1 MTEYKVQ
8 ITSTAER
15 HLKRLSKAD
24 QRRVV
29 SVVTG
34 LTDDPRPRGCRKLR
48 GYDDVFRVRVGVL
61 RILYAIEEDRLLI
74 LVLKVGHRKAVY
86 R

>member
-1 MTEYKVQ
+1 MTEYRIQV
-8 ITSTAER
+8 SATAER
-15 HLKRLSKAD
+15 QLKRLSKAD

-29 SVVTG
+29 AVVNN
-34 LTDDPRPRGCRKLR
+34 LADEPRPRGCRKLR
-48 GYDDVFRVRVGVL
+48 GYDDVYRVRVGVL
-61 RILYAIEEDRLLI
+61 RIIYAVEDDCLLV

>member
-1 MTEYKVQ
+1 MIEYQVQ

-15 HLKRLSKAD
+15 QLKRLSKTD

-29 SVVTG
+29 NVVCS
-34 LTDDPRPRGCRKLR
+34 LTDDPRPKGCRKLR
-48 GYDDVFRVRVGVL
+48 GYDDVYRVRVGVL
-61 RILYAIEEDRLLI
+61 RIIYAVEDDCLLV
-74 LVLKVGHRKAVY
+74 LVLKVGHRKAIY

>member
-1 MTEYKVQ
+1 M
-8 ITSTAER
+8 
-15 HLKRLSKAD
+15 KRLSKTD

-29 SVVTG
+29 NVVTG

-48 GYDDVFRVRVGVL
+48 GYDDVYRVRVGVL
-61 RILYAIEEDRLLI
+61 RIIYAIEDDRLLI

>member
-1 MTEYKVQ
+1 MTEYQVQ
-8 ITSTAER
+8 ITATAER
-15 HLKRLSKAD
+15 QLKRLSKTD

-29 SVVTG
+29 NVVTG

-48 GYDDVFRVRVGVL
+48 GYDDVYRVRVGVL
-61 RILYAIEEDRLLI
+61 RIIYAIEDDRLLI

>member
-1 MTEYKVQ
+1 MTEYQVQ
-8 ITSTAER
+8 ITATAER
-15 HLKRLSKAD
+15 QLKRLSKTD

-48 GYDDVFRVRVGVL
+48 GYDDVYRVRVGVL
-61 RILYAIEEDRLLI
+61 RIIYAVEDDRLLI

>member
-1 MTEYKVQ
+1 MTEYRIQ
-8 ITSTAER
+8 ISATAER
-15 HLKRLSKAD
+15 QLKRLRKDD

-29 SVVTG
+29 DAVKK
-34 LTDDPRPRGCRKLR
+34 LADEPRPRGCRKLH
-48 GYDDVFRVRVGVL
+48 GYDDVYRVRVGVL
-61 RILYAIEEDRLLI
+61 RVIYAVEDDCLLV

>member
-1 MTEYKVQ
+1 MTEYRIQ
-8 ITSTAER
+8 ISATAER
-15 HLKRLSKAD
+15 QLKRLRKDD

-29 SVVTG
+29 DAVKK
-34 LTDDPRPRGCRKLR
+34 LADEPRPRGCRKLH
-48 GYDDVFRVRVGVL
+48 GYDDVYRVRVGVL
-61 RILYAIEEDRLLI
+61 RVIYAVEDDCLLE

>member
-1 MTEYKVQ
+1 MTEYRIQ
-8 ITSTAER
+8 ISATAER
-15 HLKRLSKAD
+15 QLKRLRKDD

-29 SVVTG
+29 HVVKKLAG
-34 LTDDPRPRGCRKLR
+34 EPRPRGCRKLH
-48 GYDDVFRVRVGVL
+48 GYDDVYRVRVGVL
-61 RILYAIEEDRLLI
+61 RVIYAVEDDCLLL

>member
-1 MTEYKVQ
+1 MTEYKIQ
-8 ITSTAER
+8 ITATAER
-15 HLKRLSKAD
+15 QLKRLSKTD

-29 SVVTG
+29 NVVAG
-34 LTDDPRPRGCRKLR
+34 LTDNPRPRGCRKLR
-48 GYDDVFRVRVGVL
+48 GYDDVYRVRVGVL
-61 RILYAIEEDRLLI
+61 RVIYALEDNHLLI